1 MNNAWVPV
9 ANRITDI
16 IKETD
21 VEYTFTLESSIR
33 PDHGQFVEV
42 SIPGIG
48 EAPISVS
55 GTGDGWIQL
64 TIRAVGHLTCAISTC
79 KVGEQL
85 FIRGPYGVAFPSAL
99 YENATL
105 VVAAGGCAV
114 APVRTLIRSR
124 LADKKLA
131 ANTRLLFGFKNPESV
146 LYKDE
151 IDEWSKLVQTIVTID
166 KEACSW
172 NGRTGLITS
181 HVADVDIPDLSQT
194 HVVIVG
200 PPVMMKYTSAQ
211 FFSRGIKQEQIWLSF
226 ERRMACGLGKCGH
239 CKIDNSYVC
248 VDGPVFRYD
257 KALHLID

>member
-1 MNNAWVPV
+1 MNNPYLPV
-9 ANRITDI
+9 ASRILDVVR
-16 IKETD
+16 ETE
-21 VEYTFTLESSIR
+21 VEYTFTLESAVK

-42 SIPGIG
+42 SLPGIG

-55 GTGDGWIQL
+55 GAGDGWIQL
-64 TIRAVGHLTCAISTC
+64 TIRAVGPLTHAISKCTT
-79 KVGEQL
+79 GQSL
-85 FIRGPYGVAFPSAL
+85 FIRGPYGVAFPSDL
-99 YENATL
+99 YKDATL

-124 LADKKLA
+124 LADDKLA
-131 ANTRLLFGFKNPESV
+131 ANTRLLFGFKNPESI
-146 LYKDE
+146 LYKNE
-151 IDEWSKLVQTIVTID
+151 IAEWGNMVQTIVTID
-166 KEACSW
+166 NEACSW
-172 NGRTGLITS
+172 NGRTGLITT
-181 HVADVDIPDLSQT
+181 HVADVDIPDLSKV

-200 PPVMMKYTSAQ
+200 PPIMMKYTSAQ
-211 FFSRGIKQEQIWLSF
+211 FFSRGIKPEQIWLSF